1 MTHRALAGVIAALL
15 AISPLSQVQASGSD
29 LSTAARPAE
38 VQVSLMSVVPGTPT
52 GDGDFCI
59 GTDRVMLTAVA
70 FDPSTQIELTQ
81 GMIVFELC
89 VSQSLG
95 GFPKEDCARKGGAEQ
110 WRAIALWDLALDST
124 PTLGTQPPVP
134 VLGWRLQ
141 FRPAK
146 GSGYARATSAPF
158 NLDTT
163 CAPAP

>member
-1 MTHRALAGVIAALL
+1 MTHRTLAGLIALL
-15 AISPLSQVQASGSD
+15 AISPLSQVQAGGSD
-29 LSTAARPAE
+29 LSTAARPAD
-38 VQVSLMSVVPGTPT
+38 VQVSLLSVVPGTPT

-59 GTDRVMLTAVA
+59 GTGRVMLTAVA

-89 VSQSLG
+89 VSQSSG

-124 PTLGTQPPVP
+124 PTLGTQPQVP

-163 CAPAP
+163 CGP

>member
-1 MTHRALAGVIAALL
+1 L
-15 AISPLSQVQASGSD
+15 
-29 LSTAARPAE
+29 
-38 VQVSLMSVVPGTPT
+38 SVVPGTPT

-59 GTDRVMLTAVA
+59 GTDRVMLTAIA
-70 FDPSTQIELTQ
+70 FASTQIELTQ
-81 GMIVFELC
+81 GTIVFELC
-89 VSQSLG
+89 SAVSQSAAG
-95 GFPKEDCARKGGAEQ
+95 RPKEECARKGGAVQ

-124 PTLGTQPPVP
+124 PTLGTQPSVP

-163 CAPAP
+163 CGP